1 MIARARHAH
10 ARDGVHSMTS
20 SPAEVRSYHQ
30 SCKGLRMNRERGRGL
45 RVRHRQEYNILEYN
59 TKPYN
64 PRAPERA
71 PNRGFGAGKSKLA
84 FAPAPGPDAR
94 PHLQTTHEAA
104 LEPQKEMLGVVAFFG
119 LVCTRRDLHKGRVPC
134 CDGPFQWGFNRVYMR
149 ACLVLC
155 TRVLGLVTSDVR
167 YAGYSGRLGS

>member
-1 MIARARHAH
+1 M
-10 ARDGVHSMTS
+10 
-20 SPAEVRSYHQ
+20 
-30 SCKGLRMNRERGRGL
+30 
-45 RVRHRQEYNILEYN
+45 RHRQEYNILEYN

-71 PNRGFGAGKSKLA
+71 PNRGFGKKQIGVCPS
-84 FAPAPGPDAR
+84 PR
-94 PHLQTTHEAA
+94 PRRPSTSTDYTRGSVRA
-104 LEPQKEMLGVVAFFG
+104 QKEMLGVVAFFG

-155 TRVLGLVTSDVR
+155 TRVLGLVTLDVR
-167 YAGYSGRLGS
+167 YGLLRPFGFLSCKMNQFVKSTTITITNR